1 MENSIMDTPDEKTPA
16 DLSPAFPDG
25 DWRAELES
33 VRQLIQ
39 SLQILTIVVSGTLN
53 IFLYREFKSAKTD
66 ARVWR
71 EQMRALEYNYAN
83 SDGPRVEL
91 FWQKMVE
98 YGKANPEF
106 LPVLNKYGIGV
117 APGAA
122 PSQAAP
128 SAGTAAPVP
137 APPSQGKK

>member
-25 DWRAELES
+25 DWRSELES

-39 SLQILTIVVSGTLN
+39 SVLILTIVVSGTLN

-66 ARVWR
+66 AKVWS
-71 EQMRALEYNYAN
+71 EQMRALEYNYLN
-83 SDGPRVEL
+83 SDGPTVEK
-91 FWQKMVE
+91 FWQKLIE
-98 YGKANPEF
+98 YGRANPEF
-106 LPVLNKYGIGV
+106 LPVLNKYGVGV
-117 APGAA
+117 PGPA

-128 SAGTAAPVP
+128 TSASPAPVP
-137 APPSQGKK
+137 APTNQGKK